1 MPTTTTTLDTLRRL
15 QSQAA
20 VEHERLRTR
29 ATTTATR
36 STTANAAIAAA
47 ALMTAISAATGA
59 TAASIALAVLL
70 FGLTALKLALSRPAA
85 EAHIAQLAKTWEAHE
100 LNAALLVRQHETAL
114 RQPAETAEIEQ
125 RTAELEKQIRSTRT
139 ESDGPRTRS

>member
-15 QSQAA
+15 QSQAG
-20 VEHERLRTR
+20 VEHERFRTR
-29 ATTTATR
+29 ATETATR
-36 STTANAAIAAA
+36 STTVNTAIAAA
-47 ALMTAISAATGA
+47 ALTTAISAATGA
-59 TAASIALAVLL
+59 TGATIALAILL
-70 FGLTALKLALSRPAA
+70 FALTALKLGCSRRAA
-85 EAHIAQLAKTWEAHE
+85 DAETARLAKTWEGHE

-139 ESDGPRTRS
+139 ESEGLRRRS